1 MTEEA
6 LLLTELEL
14 KLALVSETLHRLE
27 RTRVILKEQITRL
40 RLGTPASVVNATLQT
55 LQASHNNVHGEHE

>member
-6 LLLTELEL
+6 LLLTELTK
-14 KLALVSETLHRLE
+14 KLELVSESLHLLE

-40 RLGTPASVVNATLQT
+40 RLGTPAAIVNATLT
-55 LQASHNNVHGEHE
+55 SYNNGHGEEHE